1 MYFFTNRQDDAC
13 DVVEH
18 AFTMAR
24 HRMEQQQQI
33 TIIQSNNE
41 PTAIGWPPWNFRWF
55 KLSDGIA
62 LESEEMTIGGMLLPD
77 KLTIFERRMYPLVL
91 NNWLICH
98 AIHNWENM
106 TDSYIQYALT
116 LIQQAQQDVQ
126 RPLENKHSLGVP
138 EYVMER

>member
-24 HRMEQQQQI
+24 QRIEQQQQI
-33 TIIQSNNE
+33 TIIQPINE
-41 PTAIGWPPWNFRWF
+41 PTSIIWPWNFRWF
-55 KLSDGIA
+55 ELYDGIA
-62 LESEEMTIGGMLLPD
+62 LESEEMMKGGMLLPD

-98 AIHNWENM
+98 AIRDWENM

-126 RPLENKHSLGVP
+126 RPLENKHTLGIP